1 MNKEIQ
7 HWYAHI
13 DLDAFFASVEQLD
26 HPEFKGKPVIVGGLP
41 EERRGVVSTASY
53 EARKFGVH
61 SAMPTYQAYKLC
73 PQGIFVHGNYK
84 RYSELSYKIMTI
96 FKDYSPEVNQMSID
110 EAFIDLTGTEKLF
123 GPPEQTCMN
132 IKERVKKETGL
143 TVSIGLAPTK
153 YIAKICS
160 GYKKPDGFYKVE
172 PGTETD
178 FMLSLPLE
186 KVWGVGEKT
195 LQKLHQKGIFTTRDI
210 YEKDIQ
216 TLSFLFGK
224 NTADFL
230 YDVIRGGKNEMFR
243 KETKSHSISS
253 ERTFPFDLTDQYT
266 QETEILELAQDVMFR
281 LLKEKGYSRTIFL
294 KLRYDDFTTVSI
306 QKTFDQNIKT
316 LDSFFEQLIPLF
328 EQKKD
333 GAWSGM
339 TATYVE
345 VRNFENNEIICKKF
359 SIEDNREKFENYKK
373 DYKKAIISYDKMIIY
388 V

>member
-26 HPEFKGKPVIVGGLP
+26 HPEFKDKPVIVGGLP

-84 RYSELSYKIMTI
+84 RYSELSYKIMTL

-316 LDSFFEQLIPLF
+316 LDSFFEQAKSF
-328 EQKKD
+328 R
-333 GAWSGM
+333 
-339 TATYVE
+339 V
-345 VRNFENNEIICKKF
+345 
-359 SIEDNREKFENYKK
+359 
-373 DYKKAIISYDKMIIY
+373 
-388 V
+388 